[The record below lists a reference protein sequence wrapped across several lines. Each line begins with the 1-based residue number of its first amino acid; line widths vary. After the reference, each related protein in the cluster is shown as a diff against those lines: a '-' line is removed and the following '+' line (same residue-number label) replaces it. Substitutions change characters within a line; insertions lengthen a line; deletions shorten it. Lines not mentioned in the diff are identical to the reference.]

1 MSIESMSKHDLAMM
15 EAEAQCPFSV
25 EDVDLFAPGG
35 QEYWFDAYRILHRD
49 APVLR
54 IPGGGDT
61 PDKDG
66 FILTK
71 YEDVARIVRDT
82 ETFPLRYSD
91 ESPGQEVERNIIR
104 GEGFGESLD
113 AGMSLRPT
121 MEQHRWHREQLT
133 NPWVGAVGADRNREM
148 ITDFVN
154 ELIDRWIDRGEVEY
168 VTEFA
173 APLPQMVI
181 TTILGFPLEDMPTLR
196 KWEEAQVRR
205 FVFGSTHRNLLPA
218 EDEAEN
224 ARALVAF
231 HEYIQKQVVEKR
243 RNPKNDMISYLTQ
256 VEYGDEKRP
265 LTDAE
270 VGSVAYGMHIGG
282 NETTQYA
289 LTAEA
294 MVLAQQPE
302 LAEELR
308 ADRSKVRF
316 FVEECAAPVRAHAG
330 SLGAAAEPRHRG
342 AGRDHPEGVGHPP
355 PLRGGEPRRGGVPE
369 RRGDRPDPSE
379 PGPPRHV
386 RPGAALLSGSG
397 TLAAGA
403 EHRDERDARP
413 AGRPPARSGEE
424 QPSAPARG
432 DAGSARAEPGVQ
444 QAVGRPPPAGPSF
457 GEPVPDRGTIGAPGA

>member
-15 EAEAQCPFSV
+15 EAEAQCPMSV
-25 EDVDLFAPGG
+25 GDVDLFAAGG

-61 PDKDG
+61 SDTDG

-104 GEGFGESLD
+104 EEGFGESLD

-133 NPWVGAVGADRNREM
+133 NPWVGAVGADRHREM
-148 ITDFVN
+148 ITGFVN

-181 TTILGFPLEDMPTLR
+181 TTILGFPLEDMPMLR
-196 KWEEAQVRR
+196 GWEEAQVRR

-218 EDEAEN
+218 EDEAAN

-231 HEYIQKQVVEKR
+231 HEYIQKHVEEKR

-256 VEYGDEKRP
+256 VEYGDTKRP

-294 MVLAQQPE
+294 MLIAQRPD

-316 FVEECAAPVRAHAG
+316 FVEESLRLYAPTQGLSGRRPIHDIEVQGVTIPKG
-330 SLGAAAEPRHRG
+330 SVIHLRYG
-342 AGRDHPEGVGHPP
+342 AGNRDEEQFPNADEIDLTRPSPGRHVTFGQGPRSCPGAGLSRLEQNIATNVVLDRLDD
-355 PLRGGEPRRGGVPE
+355 LRL
-369 RRGDRPDPSE
+369 E
-379 PGPPRHV
+379 PGKNNLRH
-386 RPGAALLSGSG
+386 
-397 TLAAGA
+397 
-403 EHRDERDARP
+403 
-413 AGRPPARSGEE
+413 
-424 QPSAPARG
+424 Q
-432 DAGSARAEPGVQ
+432 PGVML
-444 QAVGRPPPAGPSF
+444 GLLNLNLEF
-457 GEPVPDRGTIGAPGA
+457 GQR

>member
-1 MSIESMSKHDLAMM
+1 MTTEAMSKHDLAMM
-15 EAEAQCPFSV
+15 EAEGQCPFSV
-25 EDVDLFAPGG
+25 EDVDLFAPGS
-35 QEYWFDAYRILHRD
+35 QEYWFDAYRILHKD

-82 ETFPLRYSD
+82 ETFPLNYGQRNA
-91 ESPGQEVERNIIR
+91 GQEVEREILEK
-104 GEGFGESLD
+104 EGHGDAID
-113 AGMSLRPT
+113 AGLSLRPN

-133 NPWVGAVGADRNREM
+133 NPWVGAVGAGRNTEM
-148 ITDFVN
+148 ITGYVN
-154 ELIDRWIDRGEVEY
+154 ELIDRWIDRGSVEY

-224 ARALVAF
+224 ARTLAAF
-231 HEYIQKQVVEKR
+231 HEYIGKHVREKR
-243 RNPKNDMISYLTQ
+243 QNPKDDMISYLTQ
-256 VEYGDEKRP
+256 VEYGDDKRP

-270 VGSVAYGMHIGG
+270 VVSVAYGMHIGG

-294 MVLAQQPE
+294 MVLAQKPE

-316 FVEECAAPVRAHAG
+316 FVEECLRLYAPTQGLSGRRPIKDIVVQGVTIPAG
-330 SLGAAAEPRHRG
+330 STIHLRYG
-342 AGRDHPEGVGHPP
+342 AGNRDEDEYPNAEEID
-355 PLRGGEPRRGGVPE
+355 LT
-369 RRGDRPDPSE
+369 RPS
-379 PGPPRHV
+379 PGRHV
-386 RPGAALLSGSG
+386 TFGQGPRSCPGAGLSRLEQNIA
-397 TLAAGA
+397 TNVILDRLDDLRLAPGKNDLR
-403 EHRDERDARP
+403 H
-413 AGRPPARSGEE
+413 
-424 QPSAPARG
+424 Q
-432 DAGSARAEPGVQ
+432 PGVML
-444 QAVGRPPPAGPSF
+444 GLLELNLEFDKR
-457 GEPVPDRGTIGAPGA
+457 